1 MYSFAYFLAME
12 IYEAHKNEGASCQ
25 TKILCTNKLKIIEI
39 ILENVGGKIPPHPYG
54 WVIWSIAKWKGIG
67 F

>member
-1 MYSFAYFLAME
+1 MKHTKMKGLLA
-12 IYEAHKNEGASCQ
+12 KQ
-25 TKILCTNKLKIIEI
+25 KILCTNKLKIIEI
-39 ILENVGGKIPPHPYG
+39 ILENVGGKTPPHPYG